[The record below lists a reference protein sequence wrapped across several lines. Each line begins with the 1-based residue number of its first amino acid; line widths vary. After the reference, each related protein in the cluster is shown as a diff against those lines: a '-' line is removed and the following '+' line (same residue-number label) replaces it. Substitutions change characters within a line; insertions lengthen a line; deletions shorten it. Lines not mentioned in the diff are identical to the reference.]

1 MKANYHTHTRWCRHG
16 QGEIEDYIL
25 TAISHGYRE
34 LAITEHVPH
43 RDNLDPRRLQWEEF
57 PEFNAA
63 LDRAFETYGDR
74 IRLIKGF
81 ECEYYPECLDTYR
94 EFRDRYGYG
103 LLLLGQH
110 RSGKNREIDN
120 FAPKGVY
127 EMECYAD
134 EICLGLQENLFRVI
148 AHPDLAV
155 QGYGKGWDEHC
166 ERVMRQIFEAC
177 EREHVPV
184 EINVN
189 GLRNGR
195 AYPCKEAFLL
205 SKDYDLQYL
214 VGADAHDPKF
224 LCGEPVEDAER
235 FARELGIEVMEFL
248 K

>member
-63 LDRAFETYGDR
+63 LDR
-74 IRLIKGF
+74 
-81 ECEYYPECLDTYR
+81 
-94 EFRDRYGYG
+94 
-103 LLLLGQH
+103 
-110 RSGKNREIDN
+110 EIDN

-134 EICLGLQENLFRVI
+134 EICLGLQENLFRVL

-166 ERVMRQIFEAC
+166 ERVMRRIFEAC

-189 GLRNGR
+189 GLRDGR
-195 AYPCKEAFLL
+195 A
-205 SKDYDLQYL
+205 
-214 VGADAHDPKF
+214 
-224 LCGEPVEDAER
+224 
-235 FARELGIEVMEFL
+235 
-248 K
+248 